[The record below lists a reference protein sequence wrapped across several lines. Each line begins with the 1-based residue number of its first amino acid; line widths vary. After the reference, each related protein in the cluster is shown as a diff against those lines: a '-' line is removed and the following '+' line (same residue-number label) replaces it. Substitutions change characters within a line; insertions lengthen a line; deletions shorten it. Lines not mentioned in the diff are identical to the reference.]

1 MTTDHDLDVRLFA
14 ARGSWR
20 EDLPALPEAFLD
32 YVHASDAEHPAAVT
46 APDRVPF
53 PVSAETP
60 ASVLAAQQLVADA
73 RQRRSTPVI
82 SRRRRPGRKTVLRM
96 SAAVLAVAAAW
107 TTAVLVAGPKVAA
120 PKVAAPPPDGVTR
133 ADEVTLVNFDMPTF
147 PLTLPTAPPGTAGPV
162 FGGSGAGGAS
172 MTYTSTQDPREFV
185 IIHVGSEPPPPG
197 GSVSFPGSVAENV
210 TIHGSPG
217 VIVAP
222 SEAQD
227 AGVASLDWQRAPGQW
242 VTIMAQGRYAERD
255 LLTTIAGSLVDS
267 PQAMPVQLHLAPAGY
282 SLDFFKDNGHIV
294 RLGDDADPER
304 GLTVRLPYPG
314 ELAPIG
320 QLPDVLDGTAGPVEE
335 VAVQGQPAQLVRT
348 DYGGG
353 GPEGWFLQA
362 RFADGTTFVVEA
374 PGSLSREQVA
384 QIANQV
390 TYTP

>member
-1 MTTDHDLDVRLFA
+1 MTTDHELDVRLFA

-46 APDRVPF
+46 APERVLS

-73 RQRRSTPVI
+73 RQRRSNPVV
-82 SRRRRPGRKTVLRM
+82 SGRRRPGRKTVLRM

-107 TTAVLVAGPKVAA
+107 TTAVFVAGPEG
-120 PKVAAPPPDGVTR
+120 AAPPPGDVTRVDGVT
-133 ADEVTLVNFDMPTF
+133 LVDFDMPAF
-147 PLTLPTAPPGTAGPV
+147 PLTLPTPPPGTAGPV

-172 MTYTSTQDPREFV
+172 MAYTSTEDPLQFV
-185 IIHVGSEPPPPG
+185 TIHVGSEPPPPG
-197 GSVSFPGSVAENV
+197 GSVSFPGSAAEDV
-210 TIHGSPG
+210 TINGSPA

-227 AGVASLDWQRAPGQW
+227 DGVAGLDWERAPGQW

-304 GLTVRLPYPG
+304 GLTVRLPFPG
-314 ELAPIG
+314 EPAPVE

-353 GPEGWFLQA
+353 GPAGWFLQA

-374 PGSLSREQVA
+374 PGTLTREQVA